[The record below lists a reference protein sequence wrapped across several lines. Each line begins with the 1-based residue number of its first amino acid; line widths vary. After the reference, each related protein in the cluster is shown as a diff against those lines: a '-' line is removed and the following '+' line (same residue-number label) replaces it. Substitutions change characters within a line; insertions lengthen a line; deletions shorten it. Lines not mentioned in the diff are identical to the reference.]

1 MDLSH
6 AQKPNNPN
14 KKKKNL
20 IQPVLRPSFKRPMI
34 NDIIYE
40 INNILSV
47 GSSKH
52 SKMKSII
59 LKGLSGGNLFVK
71 KVFILQSISVLLFVV
86 ILFFIICS

>member
-6 AQKPNNPN
+6 AKKQNNPS
-14 KKKKNL
+14 KKKNL

-40 INNILSV
+40 NNNILSV
-47 GSSKH
+47 GYSKH

-71 KVFILQSISVLLFVV
+71 KVFILQSMSVLLLIA
-86 ILFFIICS
+86 ILFL

>member
-34 NDIIYE
+34 NDIIPE

-47 GSSKH
+47 DLRNIRK
-52 SKMKSII
+52 
-59 LKGLSGGNLFVK
+59 
-71 KVFILQSISVLLFVV
+71 
-86 ILFFIICS
+86 

>member
-6 AQKPNNPN
+6 AQKPNNPSE
-14 KKKKNL
+14 KKKNL
-20 IQPVLRPSFKRPMI
+20 IQLVLRPSFKRPMI
-34 NDIIYE
+34 NDIIDE

-47 GSSKH
+47 GSS

-71 KVFILQSISVLLFVV
+71 KVFILQSMSVLLLIA
-86 ILFFIICS
+86 ILFL